1 MIWLDI
7 VIEYYI
13 YCEIMD
19 IIKLVNTAIA
29 SHSYNPL
36 HEVLMKTWQ
45 HWEFPGGIVVRIHG
59 FHCPGLGSTV
69 NQGTKILQVTWYG
82 QK

>member
-1 MIWLDI
+1 
-7 VIEYYI
+7 
-13 YCEIMD
+13 MD
-19 IIKLVNTAIA
+19 IIKLVNAAIA

-59 FHCPGLGSTV
+59 FQCCGAGSTPDRETDPTDQAV
-69 NQGTKILQVTWYG
+69 WQKNPPRQKIGSINLWCVS
-82 QK
+82 